1 MRALIVSDID
11 GVLLDHRHRDHLIP
25 ASGQIG
31 NNKHW
36 LEHQHPD
43 VVALDPVLKMNAEI
57 VNAIHQRFHTGPI
70 VFLTSRL
77 EINRQATMES
87 LWNAGHGAYSD
98 KHLRMRQM
106 DEHDDPATF
115 KVKAMAEIL
124 RRRTDTGHVIFI
136 EDSQANID
144 AVMAAHH
151 GKNGVSIHPILL
163 RP

>member
-1 MRALIVSDID
+1 MKALIVCDID

-25 ASGQIG
+25 AGGQTG

-43 VVALDPVLKMNAEI
+43 VVAMDPVLAWNAYVVASMERGMDGCR
-57 VNAIHQRFHTGPI
+57 V

-77 EINRQATMES
+77 EINRRVTKES
-87 LWNAGHGAYSD
+87 LRRAGFTVYND
-98 KHLRMRQM
+98 NRLRMRQM

-151 GKNGVSIHPILL
+151 DKNGVSIHPILL

>member
-1 MRALIVSDID
+1 MKALIVCDID
-11 GVLLDHRHRDHLIP
+11 GVVLDHRHRDHLIP
-25 ASGQIG
+25 AGGQTG

-77 EINRQATMES
+77 EINRRATMES
-87 LWNAGHGAYSD
+87 LWDAGHGAYSD

-124 RRRTDTGHVIFI
+124 AGSQARRVIFI
-136 EDSQANID
+136 EDSQANVD

-151 GKNGVSIHPILL
+151 GKNGVSIHPIIL

>member
-1 MRALIVSDID
+1 MKALIVCDID

-25 ASGQIG
+25 AGGQTG
-31 NNKHW
+31 NNEHW

-43 VVALDPVLKMNAEI
+43 VVALDPVLR
-57 VNAIHQRFHTGPI
+57 VNASFVASLQRGI
-70 VFLTSRL
+70 DCNLAFLTSRL
-77 EINRQATMES
+77 EINRRVTKES
-87 LWNAGHGAYSD
+87 LRRAGFTIYND
-98 KHLRMRQM
+98 NRLRMRQM

-115 KVKAMAEIL
+115 KVKAMVDIL
-124 RRRTDTGHVIFI
+124 QDSTDKVVIFI
-136 EDSQANID
+136 EDSQVNVD

>member
-1 MRALIVSDID
+1 MKALIVSDID

-25 ASGQIG
+25 AGGQTG
-31 NNKHW
+31 NNEHW

-43 VVALDPVLKMNAEI
+43 VVALDPVLQMNADI
-57 VNAIHQRFHTGPI
+57 VDAVETRFDSHPV

-77 EINRQATMES
+77 EINRRATKEG
-87 LWNAGHGAYSD
+87 LRRAGFNVYND
-98 KHLRMRQM
+98 KLLRMRQM

-124 RRRTDTGHVIFI
+124 QHWRLERVVFI